1 MMRTP
6 CLSNYLLPGRV
17 APFFTAFLAVF
28 LAAFFTGNAAAETL
42 LQAWEVALSVDHP
55 LKAARENT
63 AAAANLLEAS
73 KAARLP
79 SVGVEAGYTSMNV
92 EPALMFGSAQVPTAQ
107 KDSTAYKAMAV
118 LPIYTGGRIERGI
131 DAASASL
138 EAARYGEIGDAQN
151 LKLRVADAYVNVL
164 RAQRALEVAGS
175 HVTSL
180 ESHARDVAN
189 LFDQGMVA
197 TSARLSA
204 QVALLDARQKALQTA
219 NALDLARAAYNRLL
233 GRSLDQVVSVEEFAA
248 DTREPVLT
256 ALTSKALA
264 QRSELVAL
272 ASQVEAMRHQAA
284 AVRGENTPQVALSG
298 GYAHQD
304 NRYQVY
310 EGQWM
315 VGVGVKW
322 NVFDGGVV
330 RQRSQAVERQAAAL
344 SEQRDE
350 VASVIGL
357 QVRQA
362 WLDVIETRKRTAV
375 TASAIAQ
382 AEENLRVVR
391 DRYTNGLA
399 PHTEVL
405 DAETLRVNS
414 ETNHANS
421 MFDAVM
427 AGLRLQRA
435 TGEL

>member
-1 MMRTP
+1 MMHTLR
-6 CLSNYLLPGRV
+6 LAKFLLLGLV
-17 APFFTAFLAVF
+17 TALVV
-28 LAAFFTGNAAAETL
+28 GSAAAETL
-42 LQAWEVALSVDHP
+42 QQAWDLALSVDHP

-63 AAAANLLEAS
+63 AAATNLLEAS
-73 KAARLP
+73 KLARLP
-79 SVGVEAGYTSMNV
+79 SVGVEAGYTALDV

-118 LPIYTGGRIERGI
+118 LPIYTGGRIERSI
-131 DAASASL
+131 DAAKASL
-138 EAARYGEIGDAQN
+138 EAARFGEIGDAQN

-164 RAQRALEVAGS
+164 RARRAQKVADS
-175 HVTSL
+175 HVSSL
-180 ESHARDVAN
+180 ESHASDVAN

-204 QVALLDARQKALQTA
+204 QVALLDARQKALQAA
-219 NALDLARAAYNRLL
+219 NGLDLAYAAYNRLL
-233 GRSLDQVVSVEEFAA
+233 GRSLDHVVSVEEFAA
-248 DTREPVLT
+248 DPREP
-256 ALTSKALA
+256 ALSASTNKALA
-264 QRSELVAL
+264 QRSELVAMS
-272 ASQVEAMRHQAA
+272 SQIEALRHQAA
-284 AVRGENTPQVALSG
+284 AVRGENAPQVALSG

-421 MFDAVM
+421 MFDGVM
-427 AGLRLQRA
+427 AGLRLKRA
-435 TGEL
+435 TGDL